1 MMIFT
6 IMHVPISKVE
16 AIKIFKFQAHFFE
29 NVFNKLANLSFDKEN
44 AQLQK

>member
-6 IMHVPISKVE
+6 IMYVPVSKVE

-29 NVFNKLANLSFDKEN
+29 NVFNKLANMSFNKEN
-44 AQLQK
+44 GQPQK